1 VDLDL
6 YCDGASRGNPGPAA
20 IGIVV
25 VDHDTEA
32 VLAKTGKTIG
42 ETTNNVAEYGAIVW
56 GLELAEKRYKAGTVR
71 VYSDSQLVIRQLT
84 GEYKVKQDHLLE
96 LLEEVEVAAER
107 FDHVFYKEVRRDHPM
122 IQLADQ
128 AANWALDK

>member
-1 VDLDL
+1 MDLDL

-25 VDHDTEA
+25 VDHDTDA

-42 ETTNNVAEYGAIVW
+42 EKTNNEAEYEAIKR
-56 GLELAEKRYKAGTVR
+56 GLTLAWKDYKASTVR

-84 GEYKVKQDHLLE
+84 GQYKVKKEELQE
-96 LLEEVEVAAER
+96 LLEEVEIHAEP
-107 FDHVFYKEVRRDHPM
+107 FYKVFYKEVPREHPM
-122 IQLADQ
+122 IQLADK
-128 AANWALDK
+128 AANEALDK